1 MNDTRARKSA
11 FARDLDARRA
21 RDWAR
26 LALLLAA
33 CAVFTVVAGAG
44 SDGWLVLLSGVAG
57 LSLAGAGLWWALA
70 HRGWTRLLGALLAVL
85 VPIGVLVLYAS
96 SGLWV
101 VAVCAIALW
110 TAALASARSALRS
123 VRQPH
128 AKRRRRGRKTPPP
141 SRPVF
146 IMNPR
151 SGGGKVERFD
161 LVRRAEAL
169 GARVILIA
177 PDGTTDPEAEARR
190 ALAEG
195 ADLLGVA
202 GGDGTQ
208 ALVAAVAAE
217 HDVPFLVIAAGTRNH
232 FAMDLGLDR
241 TDPVTSLEALTDG
254 VEFRVDLGDVDGRA
268 FVNTVSFGAYAEIV
282 QSPEYRDAKAFTAL
296 DLLPDLLMGEAGAT
310 LGVHAGSTRLHAP
323 QAVLVSNNPYARADP
338 FGGGRRPRLDSGNLG
353 VIGIKVEGAA
363 QAAEVVLRG
372 ERAGGITSTKSS
384 RVEVSADRSHIPVA
398 IDGEA
403 LVMPVP
409 VVCTLRQGAL
419 RVRVPRR
426 RPGATY
432 SPPNVDWRRIVRLA
446 LDRPQADAGEGD
458 D

>member
-1 MNDTRARKSA
+1 
-11 FARDLDARRA
+11 RD
-21 RDWAR
+21 
-26 LALLLAA
+26 
-33 CAVFTVVAGAG
+33 
-44 SDGWLVLLSGVAG
+44 
-57 LSLAGAGLWWALA
+57 
-70 HRGWTRLLGALLAVL
+70 
-85 VPIGVLVLYAS
+85 
-96 SGLWV
+96 
-101 VAVCAIALW
+101 
-110 TAALASARSALRS
+110 
-123 VRQPH
+123 
-128 AKRRRRGRKTPPP
+128 
-141 SRPVF
+141 
-146 IMNPR
+146 
-151 SGGGKVERFD
+151 
-161 LVRRAEAL
+161 
-169 GARVILIA
+169 
-177 PDGTTDPEAEARR
+177 
-190 ALAEG
+190 
-195 ADLLGVA
+195 DLLGVA

-282 QSPEYRDAKAFTAL
+282 QSPEYRDAKAFTAF

-310 LGVHAGSTRLHAP
+310 LGVRADGTRLHAP

-372 ERAGGITSTKSS
+372 ERAGGITSTKSA
-384 RVEVSADRSHIPVA
+384 RVEVSADRPHIPVA

-403 LVMPVP
+403 LVLPVP

-446 LDRPQADAGEGD
+446 LDRPVGDMGEGD
-458 D
+458 E